1 MLTLLFL
8 FAMFGLVSFPL
19 AEQLTPAM
27 VNAASNYGLP
37 QIVSAQYAALT
48 PTQKR
53 AVSAAV
59 AFFSAYPTISFANSF
74 VDMMFMPVSWFALLF
89 TAFALFPKTQSNA
102 NALLKQYM
110 PCALRLLPP
119 PPSAQGNSNGKA
131 NEGTAASAA
140 SAATSSSA
148 SEKNE

>member
-27 VNAASNYGLP
+27 INAASNYGLP
-37 QIVSAQYAALT
+37 QIASAQYTALT

-53 AVSAAV
+53 AIAAAV
-59 AFFSAYPTISFANSF
+59 AFFTAYPTVSFANMA
-74 VDMMFMPVSWFALLF
+74 VDMMFMPVSWFVLLF

-102 NALLKQYM
+102 NSLLKQYM

-119 PPSAQGNSNGKA
+119 PPSSPQTSNSAGSA
-131 NEGTAASAA
+131 TASPAAASDK
-140 SAATSSSA
+140 T
-148 SEKNE
+148 E

>member
-37 QIVSAQYAALT
+37 QIASAQYAALT

-53 AVSAAV
+53 ALSAAV
-59 AFFSAYPTISFANSF
+59 AFFTAYPTVSFANSF

-89 TAFALFPKTQSNA
+89 TAFALFPKTQPNA
-102 NALLKQYM
+102 SALLKQYM

-119 PPSAQGNSNGKA
+119 PPSPGASSA
-131 NEGTAASAA
+131 TAAS
-140 SAATSSSA
+140 SAAVAALPAA
-148 SEKNE
+148 SEKTE